1 MSDYNAVA
9 PTNTDNAPK
18 FDESSQ
24 SAAFSHYGNLSAQLP
39 INPVT
44 GKLVEGGI
52 KEQTK
57 QALTNIKAVIESVDH
72 VMEDMVKVNI
82 FVKDLADM
90 DAVNEV
96 YAEFFAEGTPP
107 ETK

>member
-18 FDESSQ
+18 FDESFQ
-24 SAAFSHYGNLSAQLP
+24 SASFSHYSNLSVQLP

-52 KEQTK
+52 KERTK
-57 QALTNIKAVIESVDH
+57 QALINIKAIIESVDH

-96 YAEFFAEGTPP
+96 YAEFFPEGTPP

>member
-9 PTNTDNAPK
+9 PTNTDNASK

-24 SAAFSHYGNLSAQLP
+24 SAAFSHYSNLSAQLP

-52 KEQTK
+52 KEHTK

-72 VMEDMVKVNI
+72 VMEDMDKVNI
-82 FVKDLADM
+82 YVKDLADM
-90 DAVNEV
+90 DAVKKV
-96 YAEFFAEGTPP
+96 YTEYIAEGTPP